1 MKISPLGVGG
11 AFTKAFYHN
20 NYIMHL
26 DEKLLLIDCGTTLR
40 FSLNEA
46 GYEYRDI
53 DYVYISHLHFDHVG
67 GLEELVLQ
75 RHWNFENGKLNPKRT
90 RIILHEKLLSSLIS
104 LLSHGLHNDGKT
116 VTDYCDFITLKDGEW
131 WNIGQFSITIFD
143 TSNCHVD
150 DMISSGFKIRWNNQN
165 IVYTSDIKKL
175 QEGNILN
182 YVDDDTIAIFQDISF
197 IQNDVHA
204 TFDEVLNYY
213 PQQFHNKIYCMH
225 YNDNIDQFESKIKE
239 ANLKLV
245 KMRQPIE
252 F

>member
-11 AFTKAFYHN
+11 AFTKTLYHN

-40 FSLNEA
+40 FSLKEA

-53 DYVYISHLHFDHVG
+53 DYVYISHLHSDHVG
-67 GLEELVLQ
+67 GLEEMILQ

-104 LLSHGLHNDGKT
+104 LLSHGLQNGGKT

-131 WNIGQFSITIFD
+131 WNIGQYSITIFD
-143 TSNCHVD
+143 TSNFHVD
-150 DMISSGFKIRWNNQN
+150 GMISSGFKIRWNNQN

-182 YVDDDTIAIFQDISF
+182 YVDDETIAIFQDISF
-197 IQNDVHA
+197 NQNDVHA
-204 TFDEVLNYY
+204 TFEEVLNYY
-213 PQQFHNKIYCMH
+213 PQHLHNKIYCMH
-225 YNDNIDQFESKIKE
+225 YDDNIEQFKSKIKE
-239 ANLKLV
+239 ANLQLV
-245 KMRQPIE
+245 KIGQPIE